1 MFSAP
6 SDLSSKLYRLATFTF
21 ILLLFLSTW
30 SLGREG
36 GGEVPASLLELS
48 LSSDTSTTDVEVC
61 ESRGSAI
68 VLVAE
73 KVGSTVVTIN
83 TLTTVRGTYFNPFYD
98 FFHFFDFY
106 SPMPYYEYEQKV
118 PGMGSGFIISPDG
131 YIMTAEHVVHGV
143 DEISVVLADGS
154 EFPAELVGADYASD
168 VAVLKI
174 DARDLP
180 VAELGDSEEVQVGQ
194 WAIAIGHPFGKV
206 VGGTTPTV
214 TVGVISAKDRS
225 MSRNDESGFR
235 VYSGLLQTDASIN
248 PGNSGGPLVNS
259 LGQVI
264 GINTA
269 IITTSGGSL
278 GIGFAIP
285 INIARE
291 VAIQLIEYGKI
302 VKAWLGVYV
311 QNMTPQLAEA
321 LGAGDSEGVLI
332 SDLSPDGPAADA
344 GLKRGDIIK
353 EMAGEEINSIGDY
366 DRVMQKLKPQETIEM
381 VIERG
386 GKRMTGEVAVSQPP
400 GGEEGR

>member
-1 MFSAP
+1 MFSAYN
-6 SDLSSKLYRLATFTF
+6 DLISKLYRLATFTF
-21 ILLLFLSTW
+21 ILLLFLPTW
-30 SLGREG
+30 SPGKE
-36 GGEVPASLLELS
+36 GEVPASLLELP
-48 LSSDTSTTDVEVC
+48 LSSDASATDVEVS

-83 TLTTVRGTYFNPFYD
+83 TLTTVRGTYFDPFYD
-98 FFHFFDFY
+98 FFNFFDFY
-106 SPMPYYEYEQKV
+106 RPMPFHEYEQKV
-118 PGMGSGFIISPDG
+118 PGMGSGFIISSDG

-143 DEISVVLADGS
+143 DEIAVVLADGS
-154 EFPAELVGADYASD
+154 EYPAELVGADYASD

-332 SDLSPDGPAADA
+332 SDLSPEGPAADA

-386 GKRMTGEVAVSQPP
+386 GKRMTGEVTVSQPP

>member
-1 MFSAP
+1 MFSAYK
-6 SDLSSKLYRLATFTF
+6 DLISKLYRLATLTL
-21 ILLLFLSTW
+21 ILLLFLPTW
-30 SLGREG
+30 SAGEE
-36 GGEVPASLLELS
+36 GEVPASLFELP
-48 LSSDTSTTDVEVC
+48 LSSDASATDVEVS

-83 TLTTVRGTYFNPFYD
+83 TLTTVRGTYFDPFHD

-106 SPMPYYEYEQKV
+106 SPMPYHEYEQKV

-154 EFPAELVGADYASD
+154 EYPAELVGADYASD

-332 SDLSPDGPAADA
+332 SDLSPEGPAADA

-366 DRVMQKLKPQETIEM
+366 DRVMQKLKPQEMIEM

-386 GKRMTGEVAVSQPP
+386 GKRMTGEVTVSQPP

>member
-1 MFSAP
+1 MFSAYNGLIP
-6 SDLSSKLYRLATFTF
+6 KLYRLATLTL
-21 ILLLFLSTW
+21 ILLLFLPTW
-30 SLGREG
+30 SPGEEG
-36 GGEVPASLLELS
+36 ELPASLFELP
-48 LSSDTSTTDVEVC
+48 LSSDASATDVEVS

-83 TLTTVRGTYFNPFYD
+83 TLTTVRGTYFDPFQG
-98 FFHFFDFY
+98 FFNFFDFY
-106 SPMPYYEYEQKV
+106 NPMPYHEYEQKV

-154 EFPAELVGADYASD
+154 EYPAELVGADYASD

-332 SDLSPDGPAADA
+332 SDLSPEGPAADA

-386 GKRMTGEVAVSQPP
+386 GKIMTGEVTVSQPP

>member
-1 MFSAP
+1 MFSAYNGLIP
-6 SDLSSKLYRLATFTF
+6 KLYRLATLTL
-21 ILLLFLSTW
+21 ILLLFLPTW
-30 SLGREG
+30 SPGEE
-36 GGEVPASLLELS
+36 GEVPASLLELPLPGDAS
-48 LSSDTSTTDVEVC
+48 ATDVEVS

-83 TLTTVRGTYFNPFYD
+83 TLTTVRGTYFDPFYD
-98 FFHFFDFY
+98 FFNFFDFY
-106 SPMPYYEYEQKV
+106 RPMPYHEYEQKV

-154 EFPAELVGADYASD
+154 EYPAELVGADYASD

-180 VAELGDSEEVQVGQ
+180 VAELGDSEEVRVGQ

-332 SDLSPDGPAADA
+332 SDLSPEGPAADA

-386 GKRMTGEVAVSQPP
+386 GKRMTGEVTVSQPP